1 MNFESRRAKALD
13 LLKSTG
19 MLRSNYEPP
28 LLRAFWKIGFEVPPP
43 HFLPFW
49 KVMSF
54 GAVWFGGV
62 WGVFM
67 WLAVWSGQGVPL
79 AMSLCIAA
87 LAGAAF
93 GLFMSFYYAHGRRKY
108 RLPAWS
114 ALDGDPER
122 N

>member
-67 WLAVWSGQGVPL
+67 WLAVWSGQGIPL
-79 AMSLCIAA
+79 TMTLGIAV

-93 GLFMSFYYAHGRRKY
+93 GLFMSLYYAHGRRKY